1 MIDKNDSYKVAKK
14 QNILLKMMLDFH
26 RFCVNNDIKYTI
38 IGGTLLGAIR
48 EKGFIPWDDDVD
60 ILFDRVNFEKFVR
73 ESLKFKSYYLKEVL
87 WVYKIVDKKTYVN
100 SGLNEDTPTIDIFI
114 ADRVPKGSVKKKLK
128 LLCLKVL
135 QGMLKERVNTKKNFS
150 MIEKLE
156 LFITGLM
163 GKFYTTEKKIKMY
176 KTISSWGN
184 EDFRQPLMIC
194 NDIFQSLGCEY
205 APDLMDEY
213 ALINF
218 ENVKLMAIV
227 KWDNYLK
234 EQYGNYMTPIRTEH

>member
-60 ILFDRVNFEKFVR
+60 VLFDRVNFEKFVR
-73 ESLKFKSYYLKEVL
+73 ESLNFKSYYLKEVL
-87 WVYKIVDKKTYVN
+87 WVYKIVDKYTYDN
-100 SGLNEDTPTIDIFI
+100 SGINEDTPTIDIFI
-114 ADRVPKGSVKKKLK
+114 ADRVPKGLVKKKLK

-135 QGMLKERVNTKKNFS
+135 QGMIKERVNTKKNFS
-150 MIEKLE
+150 LIEKIE
-156 LFITGLM
+156 LFITCLL
-163 GKFYTTEKKIKMY
+163 GKFYSTENKLKMY

-184 EDFRQPLMIC
+184 EDIKQPLMIC

-205 APDLMDEY
+205 TPDLMDEY
-213 ALINF
+213 TLISF
-218 ENVKLMAIV
+218 ENVKLMAIT
-227 KWDNYLK
+227 KWDNYLS

>member
-60 ILFDRVNFEKFVR
+60 VLFDRVNFEKFVK
-73 ESLKFKSYYLKEVL
+73 ESLNFKSYYLKEVL
-87 WVYKIVDKKTYVN
+87 WVHKIVDKKTYDN
-100 SGLNEDTPTIDIFI
+100 SGLNEDTPTIDIFVT
-114 ADRVPKGSVKKKLK
+114 DRVPKGPVKKKLK

-150 MIEKLE
+150 MIEKIE
-156 LFITGLM
+156 LFITCLL
-163 GKFYTTEKKIKMY
+163 GKLYSTETKLKMY
-176 KTISSWGN
+176 KAISSWGN
-184 EDFRQPLMIC
+184 EDIEQPLMIC

-205 APDLMDEY
+205 APGLMDEY
-213 ALINF
+213 TLINF
-218 ENVKLMAIV
+218 ENVKLMAIT
-227 KWDNYLK
+227 KWDNYLS